1 MAITQRLAETD
12 LAQRRPER
20 ALDGTVLGYR
30 SQILRHLRAQSLHRH
45 ADLFA
50 EPVTV
55 AEAIRWQTD
64 LPGEK
69 LPYAAHDAADQERLR
84 QIVGTLI
91 TEVRSEAER
100 LFAAGTD
107 AQRRLAEVLDRATR
121 GIEWDDLWVLTELAP
136 EGGEPR
142 EHIVLAGWGLIAAEG
157 RPPVPDLLGWS
168 LAVPAHPE
176 TEPEPAPVVAL
187 PAAPAPLA
195 PSPMREPSPW
205 PLRLL
210 ALAALLLM
218 VAGLLAWQLPALAGV
233 LLGFRLPEPPT
244 CEIPPDS
251 ALPDLQRE
259 EARLRQRLAELER
272 AYAGRVIQC
281 RIARAPPAATPT
293 PPAVIPA
300 QPPAQ
305 RSELDHRLDRENA
318 QRGRWQV
325 TLAWDGPADLDLHVE
340 CPGGGR
346 IFHAVPDS
354 CGGTLDIDMNAGNR
368 RSDRPIE
375 NVVWSGPPPPGI
387 YRVQV
392 VYFDHPQRRTPVP
405 FRVRLVTDGQPRDLT
420 GTATGQEPQTVAEF
434 RVP

>member
-168 LAVPAHPE
+168 LAAPVAPE
-176 TEPEPAPVVAL
+176 RDPEPVPV
-187 PAAPAPLA
+187 PPAP
-195 PSPMREPSPW
+195 PPVRGPEPSPW

-210 ALAALLLM
+210 ALSALLLLM
-218 VAGLLAWQLPALAGV
+218 AGLLAWQLPALAGV
-233 LLGFRLPEPPT
+233 LLGFRLPEPPA
-244 CEIPPDS
+244 CEAPPDS
-251 ALPDLQRE
+251 ALLDLQRE
-259 EARLRQRLAELER
+259 EARLRLRLAELER

-281 RIARAPPAATPT
+281 RIARAPTPE
-293 PPAVIPA
+293 PPAVPPTAVPA
-300 QPPAQ
+300 PQTPPAQ
-305 RSELDHRLDRENA
+305 RSELDQRLDRENA

-325 TLAWDGPADLDLHVE
+325 TLAWDGPADLDLHVD
-340 CPGGGR
+340 CPGGER
-346 IFHAVPDS
+346 IFFGNQNA
-354 CGGTLDIDMNAGNR
+354 CGGTHDIDMNAGGRN
-368 RSDRPIE
+368 SDRPIE
-375 NVVWSGPPPPGI
+375 NVVWNRPPPPG
-387 YRVQV
+387 
-392 VYFDHPQRRTPVP
+392 T
-405 FRVRLVTDGQPRDLT
+405 
-420 GTATGQEPQTVAEF
+420 
-434 RVP
+434 

>member
-121 GIEWDDLWVLTELAP
+121 GIEWDDLWILTELAP

-168 LAVPAHPE
+168 LAAPVAPE
-176 TEPEPAPVVAL
+176 RDPEPVPV
-187 PAAPAPLA
+187 PPAP
-195 PSPMREPSPW
+195 PPVRGPEPSPW

-210 ALAALLLM
+210 ALSALLLLM
-218 VAGLLAWQLPALAGV
+218 AGLLAWQLPALAGV
-233 LLGFRLPEPPT
+233 LLGFRLPEPPA
-244 CEIPPDS
+244 CEAPPDS
-251 ALPDLQRE
+251 AVLDLQRE
-259 EARLRQRLAELER
+259 EARLRLRLAELER

-281 RIARAPPAATPT
+281 RIARAPTPE
-293 PPAVIPA
+293 PPAVPPTAVPA
-300 QPPAQ
+300 PQTPPAQ
-305 RSELDHRLDRENA
+305 RSELDQRLDRENA

-325 TLAWDGPADLDLHVE
+325 TLAWDGPADLDLHVD
-340 CPGGGR
+340 CPGGER
-346 IFHAVPDS
+346 IFFGNQNA
-354 CGGTLDIDMNAGNR
+354 CGGTHDIDMNAGGRN
-368 RSDRPIE
+368 SDRPIE
-375 NVVWSGPPPPGI
+375 NVVWNRPPPPGT
-387 YRVQV
+387 YRVRVQF
-392 VYFDHPQRRTPVP
+392 FDHDRRRTPVP
-405 FRVRLVTDGQPRDLT
+405 FRVRLTVDGQPREIT
-420 GTATGQEPQTVAEF
+420 GTASGPEPQIVAEF